1 MKKSFL
7 VIIGMLF
14 LSRAFSQ
21 QYVLIFQGNKLG
33 TYQSKAD
40 CEAAIKKKRTSE
52 EKIKRGSNILNREF
66 GGSHDQDARRLSND
80 LQKWYEKQ
88 CECKEIKEGE
98 SVSSIETVG
107 NPDPSAPRTL
117 PKQMEET
124 GKTIKENEW
133 KAGRKTDPKQLQ
145 QHTTPIPENKVD
157 ISKPPSPKPQEPTKP
172 TTSVDITID
181 DSILTEKDY

>member
-21 QYVLIFQGNKLG
+21 QYVLIFQGNKFG

-52 EKIKRGSNILNREF
+52 EGIKKTSNMLNTEF
-66 GGSHDQDARRLSND
+66 GGSHDQDVRRLSND
-80 LQKWYEKQ
+80 LQKWFEKQ
-88 CECKEIKEGE
+88 CECREI
-98 SVSSIETVG
+98 SSIETVE
-107 NPDPSAPRTL
+107 NPDPSATSTFPE
-117 PKQMEET
+117 QMEET

-133 KAGRKTDPKQLQ
+133 KVGRKTDPKQLQ
-145 QHTTPIPENKVD
+145 QLTTPVPKNKVD
-157 ISKPPSPKPQEPTKP
+157 ISKPPPSKPQEPTKP
-172 TTSVDITID
+172 TTIVDITID